1 MPRNSPAEIITSS
14 TAAALKTREF
24 RAVVVLLGVIF
35 SGPLAAQQ
43 WPAKPI
49 VFVAT
54 GAADAATRIVGEEAS
69 RVLGQQIVIDAHAGA
84 SGTISAEYALRQP
97 ADGYTFLAAT
107 SALMAAAYTF
117 KPSFDVLRDFT
128 PVSLLATAP
137 FILVAHPSLPV
148 HTLADLIALAKK
160 RPGQLNFSATSPG
173 SSSNLTTEL
182 FKTKAHIEIVHVS
195 YKTMAAALTDL
206 LAGQVQLCMSAGP
219 NAVAQI
225 NAGKVRAL
233 AASTPKRSLVIP
245 DVPTF
250 TELGFPDIAL
260 TAWYGVLARTGT
272 PGPIVARLNDELL
285 KALRTPEVK
294 EKLLKAAVEPN
305 GLGPDEF
312 GAFMK
317 ADLTRWGEAAKAA
330 QANLKLPAKR

>member
-1 MPRNSPAEIITSS
+1 MTMRS
-14 TAAALKTREF
+14 AL
-24 RAVVVLLGVIF
+24 AVVLGLLAA
-35 SGPLAAQQ
+35 PLAAQQ

-49 VFVAT
+49 IFVAT

-69 RVLGQQIVIDAHAGA
+69 KAFGQQIVLDQHAGA

-97 ADGYTFLAAT
+97 SDGYTFLAAT
-107 SALMAAAYTF
+107 SALLAATHTF

-148 HTLADLIALAKK
+148 RSLADLIALAKK

-173 SSSNLTTEL
+173 SSSNLTAEL
-182 FKTKAHIEIVHVS
+182 FKTKAQIDIVHVS
-195 YKTMAAALTDL
+195 YKTMAGALTDL

-245 DVPTF
+245 EVPTF

-260 TAWYGVLARTGT
+260 TAWYGVIARAGT
-272 PGPIVARLNDELL
+272 PAPIVARLNDELL
-285 KALRTPEVK
+285 KALRRPEVK
-294 EKLLKAAVEPN
+294 EKLVTAAVEPS
-305 GLGPDEF
+305 GLGPEEF
-312 GAFMK
+312 RVFIK
-317 ADLTRWGEAAKAA
+317 ADLARWGEAARAA
-330 QANLKLPAKR
+330 EANLKLPAKRR

>member
-1 MPRNSPAEIITSS
+1 MRSNFGT
-14 TAAALKTREF
+14 L
-24 RAVVVLLGVIF
+24 AVVLAFFVSAPLG
-35 SGPLAAQQ
+35 AQQ

-49 VFVAT
+49 IFVGT
-54 GAADAATRIVGEEAS
+54 GAADAAPRIVSEEAS
-69 RVLGQQIVIDAHAGA
+69 RALGQSIVIETHAGA

-97 ADGYTFLAAT
+97 PDGYTFLNAT

-117 KPSFDVLRDFT
+117 KPSYDVLRDFV

-148 HTLADLIALAKK
+148 HTLAELIELARK

-173 SSSNLTTEL
+173 SSSNLTAEL
-182 FKTKAHIEIVHVS
+182 FKTKAKIDLVHDS
-195 YKTMAAALTDL
+195 YKTMGAALTDA

-225 NAGKVRAL
+225 NAGKLRAL

-260 TAWYGVLARTGT
+260 TAWYGVVARTGT
-272 PGPIVARLNDELL
+272 PAPIVARLSDELM
-285 KALRTPEVK
+285 KALRKPEVK
-294 EKLLKAAVEPN
+294 EKLLKSAVEPT
-305 GLGPDEF
+305 GLGPEEF
-312 GAFMK
+312 AAYMK
-317 ADLTRWGEAAKAA
+317 ADLVRWGEAAKAA
-330 QANLKLPAKR
+330 EANLKPAAKRR